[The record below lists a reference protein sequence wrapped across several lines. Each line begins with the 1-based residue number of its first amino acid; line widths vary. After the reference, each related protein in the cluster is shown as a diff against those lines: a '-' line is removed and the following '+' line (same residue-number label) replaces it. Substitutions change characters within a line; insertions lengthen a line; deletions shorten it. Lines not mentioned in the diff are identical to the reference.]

1 MRIAACVILY
11 HPKENDLKNILSY
24 LSKVDKLYIY
34 DNTENKKTVIPFENH
49 NKIVYFSD
57 CENKG
62 LSIRLNQA
70 CNQAISDGYDF
81 LMTMDQDSSFITEN
95 LNNYFNDIKNYS
107 NKANVGIFGLEYS
120 TENRISN
127 TKNIITDEVHAL
139 ITSGSVIN
147 LNHFDNVGG
156 FDENLF
162 IDGVDFDYCFAILK
176 KGLKCILFK
185 NNSIN
190 HSLGIK
196 KKRASIKTLYL
207 IKKEKQLHSPIRI
220 YYIIRNML
228 YLEKKYGLL
237 FPEFILERKKRYSS
251 QIISNMLYSKNIFII
266 LKYRLKAINDF
277 KKNKM
282 GKIEM

>member
-1 MRIAACVILY
+1 MKIAACVILY
-11 HPKENDLKNILSY
+11 NPKEKDLNNILSY
-24 LSKVDKLYIY
+24 LPKVDKLYIY
-34 DNTENKKTVIPFENH
+34 DNTENKKTIIPFEND

-57 CENKG
+57 FENKG
-62 LSIRLNQA
+62 LSVRLNQA
-70 CNQAISDGYDF
+70 CQEALSDGFEF

-95 LNNYFNDIKNYS
+95 LDYYFDDIKNYS
-107 NKANVGIFGLEYS
+107 NKAAVGIFGLEYS
-120 TENRISN
+120 SENRIAN
-127 TKNIITDEVHAL
+127 AKNIISAEVHSL

-147 LNHFDNVGG
+147 LNHFNAIGG

-162 IDGVDFDYCFAILK
+162 IDGVDFDYCFAVLK

-185 NNSIN
+185 NNFLK
-190 HSLGIK
+190 HSLGVK
-196 KKRASIKTLYL
+196 TKRASIKTFYL

-237 FPEFILERKKRYSS
+237 FPTFIRERKKRYSS
-251 QIISNMLYSKNIFII
+251 QIFSNLLYQKNIFI
-266 LKYRLKAINDF
+266 LFKYRLKAINDF

-282 GKIEM
+282 GKIEF